1 MPRRA
6 KRAAAGSWD
15 VIQRV
20 NRVTKEMKA
29 EGATY
34 KEAAQLLG
42 ISRRSL
48 YNYRMVYQ
56 KKMEGRTIL
65 AKPSTVDRWKGRLQ
79 SAAVRIISEQTR
91 AVSEGRKPPRTS
103 KQAAK
108 LMSAATGKK
117 HTYQGVSAITRGW
130 KPKPRPL
137 PVVTPYE
144 EPYYPITPSE
154 PPIYYRPPLT
164 SSDLEQF
171 TRADY
176 DAGLTRHYVTADGV
190 RFMKEGETWV
200 SEDGTPNGLI
210 ERRSDFMTHEEV
222 EDYITE
228 ITNSKYVLV
237 VVIKMDDEGE
247 EYYTVYLDVDS

>member
-20 NRVTKEMKA
+20 HRVTKEMRA

-65 AKPSTVDRWKGRLQ
+65 AKPSTVDRWRNRLQ
-79 SAAVRIISEQTR
+79 GAAVTVISEQSR
-91 AVSEGRKPPRTS
+91 AVSEGKKTPRTA

-117 HTYQGVSAITRGW
+117 VTYQSVSAITRRW
-130 KPKPRPL
+130 KPKIVEREVVPPIGWYPL
-137 PVVTPYE
+137 E
-144 EPYYPITPSE
+144 KE
-154 PPIYYRPPLT
+154 PPIYHRPPLT

-190 RFMKEGETWV
+190 RFMKEGENWI
-200 SEDGTPNGLI
+200 SEDGSPNGLI
-210 ERRSDFMTHEEV
+210 EQRSDFMTHAEV

-237 VVIKMDDEGE
+237 VVIKIDAYGD

>member
-15 VIQRV
+15 VIRRV
-20 NRVTKEMKA
+20 NQVTKEMRV

-56 KKMEGRTIL
+56 KKMAGRTIL
-65 AKPSTVDRWKGRLQ
+65 AKPSTVDRWKNRLQ
-79 SAAVRIISEQTR
+79 GAAVTVISEQSR
-91 AVSEGRKPPRTS
+91 AVSEGKKPPRTS

-108 LMSAATGKK
+108 LMSAATGKEV
-117 HTYQGVSAITRGW
+117 TYQSVSAITRRW
-130 KPKPRPL
+130 KPKE
-137 PVVTPYE
+137 VVHAP
-144 EPYYPITPSE
+144 PITPYPPE

-176 DAGLTRHYVTADGV
+176 DAGLTRHYVNADGV
-190 RFMKEGETWV
+190 RFMAEGENWI

-210 ERRSDFMTHEEV
+210 DHRSDFMTHEEA

-228 ITNSKYVLV
+228 ITNSRYVLV
-237 VVIKMDDEGE
+237 VVIKMDADGN
-247 EYYTVYLDVDS
+247 EYYSIYLDVDS

>member
-20 NRVTKEMKA
+20 NQVTKEMKA

-56 KKMEGRTIL
+56 KKMAGRTIL
-65 AKPSTVDRWKGRLQ
+65 ARPSTVDRWRDRLQ
-79 SAAVRIISEQTR
+79 SAAVTVISEQTR
-91 AVSEGRKPPRTS
+91 AVSEGRKPSRTS

-130 KPKPRPL
+130 KPEKVEREVVPPIGWYPL
-137 PVVTPYE
+137 E
-144 EPYYPITPSE
+144 DE

-164 SSDLEQF
+164 SSDLEKF

-176 DAGLTRHYVTADGV
+176 DAGLTRHYVNADGV

-210 ERRSDFMTHEEV
+210 EQRSDFMTHEEA

-237 VVIKMDDEGE
+237 VVIKMDEYGE